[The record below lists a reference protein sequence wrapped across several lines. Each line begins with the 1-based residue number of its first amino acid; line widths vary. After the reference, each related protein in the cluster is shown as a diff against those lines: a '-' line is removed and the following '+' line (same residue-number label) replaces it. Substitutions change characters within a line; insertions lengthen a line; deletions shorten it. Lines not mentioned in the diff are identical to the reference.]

1 MFGDVNS
8 VTLLGNITN
17 DIVIKYLPSGSAVT
31 SFGLATNRSYKAP
44 NSDEWKEEHT
54 FHNIV
59 LFGKQAEFL
68 SQKAKKGTRIFVTGR
83 LQTRS
88 WQDKEGKTNY
98 KTEIVSEKILLI
110 DRYDRTPSAGG
121 SGKSS
126 YQSQGA
132 SSESPSYDAPRQEE
146 SAPSG
151 KDSIIDP
158 DDLPF

>member
-17 DIVIKYLPSGSAVT
+17 DITVRYTPSGSAVC
-31 SFGLATNRSYKAP
+31 SFGLATNRRYKVP
-44 NSDEWKEEHT
+44 NTEDWKDEPT

-68 SQKAKKGTRIFVTGR
+68 AQKAKKGTRVYVTGR
-83 LQTRS
+83 LQTRT
-88 WQDKEGKTNY
+88 WKDKDDKTNY
-98 KTEIVSEKILLI
+98 KTEIVSDRMLLI
-110 DRYDRTPSAGG
+110 DRYDKTPSAGKG
-121 SGKSS
+121 GYSGPSNDEVDYEAPRESKS
-126 YQSQGA
+126 A
-132 SSESPSYDAPRQEE
+132 SS
-146 SAPSG
+146 SG

>member
-17 DIVIKYLPSGSAVT
+17 DITVRYTPGGSAVC
-31 SFGLATNRSYKAP
+31 SFGLATNRRYKVP
-44 NSDEWKEEHT
+44 NTEDWKDEPT

-68 SQKAKKGTRIFVTGR
+68 AQKAKKGTRVYVTGR
-83 LQTRS
+83 LQTRT
-88 WQDKEGKTNY
+88 WKDKDDKTNY
-98 KTEIVSEKILLI
+98 KTEIVSDRMLLI
-110 DRYDRTPSAGG
+110 DRYDKTPSAGKVSY
-121 SGKSS
+121 SG
-126 YQSQGA
+126 
-132 SSESPSYDAPRQEE
+132 PSNDVVDYEAPRE
-146 SAPSG
+146 SKSTSSSG

>member
-17 DIVIKYLPSGSAVT
+17 DIIVRYTANGKAVC
-31 SFGLATNRSYKAP
+31 SFGLATNRSYKMP
-44 NSDEWKEEHT
+44 DSDEWKEEPT

-59 LFGKQAEFL
+59 VFGNQAEFL
-68 SQKAKKGTRIFVTGR
+68 AKKGKKGTRVYVTGR
-83 LQTRS
+83 LQTRT

-98 KTEIVSEKILLI
+98 KTEIVSDRLLLI
-110 DRYDRTPSAGG
+110 DRYDRTPS

-126 YQSQGA
+126 YQSQNTTPEELSVEEPKGK
-132 SSESPSYDAPRQEE
+132 ESKT
-146 SAPSG
+146 SG